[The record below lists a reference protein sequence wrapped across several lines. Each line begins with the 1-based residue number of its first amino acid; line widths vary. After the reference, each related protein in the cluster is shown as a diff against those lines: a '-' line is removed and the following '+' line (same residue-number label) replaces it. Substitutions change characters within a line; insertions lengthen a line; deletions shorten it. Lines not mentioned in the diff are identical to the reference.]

1 MQKVPFQTKQEWLFT
16 TLREMIETCELKPGQ
31 RLLLDQIAAD
41 FSVSRIPVREAL
53 LQLQSEGLVQMV
65 PHSGAIVTP
74 INFSSASDYF
84 AISRELQVLAVK
96 AFCDRSSEEN
106 LDRLESMVLE
116 METASQK
123 DDRELYSS
131 LNQDFHDFIADH
143 CMMPLVNSFLRTY
156 KQHWNRFVRFYHLYP
171 MSRERMKQ
179 TLGEHRNLLH
189 ALKKRDSV
197 EAEKASRIHNI
208 TGLEDHLSRMKNENG
223 I

>member
-1 MQKVPFQTKQEWLFT
+1 MPKVPFQTKQEWLFT

-41 FSVSRIPVREAL
+41 FNVSRVPVREAL
-53 LQLQSEGLVQMV
+53 LQLQSEGLVQMI

-74 INFSSASDYF
+74 VDFLSASDYF
-84 AISRELQVLAVK
+84 AVSRELQVLAVK
-96 AFCDRSSEEN
+96 AFCERSSKED
-106 LDRLESMVLE
+106 LIQLETMVLE
-116 METASQK
+116 MEKAAQQ
-123 DDRELYSS
+123 DDRALYSS

-143 CMMPLVNSFLRTY
+143 CKMPLVNSFLRTY

-179 TLGEHRNLLH
+179 TLSEHRDLLN
-189 ALKKRDSV
+189 ALVNRDLV
-197 EAEKASRIHNI
+197 EAERASRVHNI